1 MISSRSCRVM
11 QGESEK
17 NMKSSD
23 FDKMKSFIYSHRFKG
38 TYRLSDGSE
47 IRSRKVQYGTEYA
60 LYTADNN
67 CVTVE
72 YDIERFRFLLV

>member
-1 MISSRSCRVM
+1 MTSSRPCRVM

-17 NMKSSD
+17 NMTNSD
-23 FDKMKSFIYSHRFKG
+23 FDRMKSFIYSHRFKG
-38 TYRLSDGSE
+38 LYRLSDGSE
-47 IRSRKVQYGTEYA
+47 IRSHKMSCGTEYA